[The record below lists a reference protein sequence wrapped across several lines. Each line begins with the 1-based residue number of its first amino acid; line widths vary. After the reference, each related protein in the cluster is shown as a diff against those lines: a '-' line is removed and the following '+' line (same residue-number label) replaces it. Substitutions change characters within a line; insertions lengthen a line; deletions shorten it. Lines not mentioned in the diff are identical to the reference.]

1 MKVHEL
7 RPPAG
12 STRARRRVGRG
23 IGGKGGKTAGRGT
36 KGQGARDT
44 IPMGFEGGQLPLMQ
58 RIPKLRGF
66 KNPFRIDYTPVN
78 VGALQDVEG
87 DTIGIAT
94 LVANGLARKGDLV
107 KILGGGELSRPVTV
121 EAHAFSKS
129 AEAAIAAAGGST
141 TVVPLPFGHNRPP
154 AQGNALTNR

>member
-1 MKVHEL
+1 
-7 RPPAG
+7 
-12 STRARRRVGRG
+12 
-23 IGGKGGKTAGRGT
+23 
-36 KGQGARDT
+36 
-44 IPMGFEGGQLPLMQ
+44 MQ

-94 LVANGLARKGDLV
+94 LVAQGLARPGDLV
-107 KILGGGELSRPVTV
+107 KILGGGELTRAVSV